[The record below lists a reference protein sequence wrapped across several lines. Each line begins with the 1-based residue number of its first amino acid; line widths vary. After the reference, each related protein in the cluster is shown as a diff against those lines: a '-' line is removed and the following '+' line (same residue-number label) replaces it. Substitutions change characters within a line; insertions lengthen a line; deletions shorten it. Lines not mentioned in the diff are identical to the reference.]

1 MGKLKIVL
9 SEIKM
14 TLITE
19 RERVTFASPER
30 DTEIEQLNIRRKWLY
45 RQLVK
50 SEDIR
55 KFSHPKIKS
64 ASANNRWPMFF
75 IISEIYIYK

>member
-14 TLITE
+14 TLITD
-19 RERVTFASPER
+19 RQGVTFASPVR
-30 DTEIEQLNIRRKWLY
+30 NTEIELLNIRWKWLY

-50 SEDIR
+50 SEDVR
-55 KFSHPKIKS
+55 EFSHPKIKKVHQQINGS
-64 ASANNRWPMFF
+64 QCFF
-75 IISEIYIYK
+75 